1 MNRRGLLGS
10 LLSASAIRDATAQGQ
25 AEARWPSREMSL
37 VTGFGPGGGT
47 DLVARA
53 VAAHMEKTFGVSV
66 VVRNT
71 PGAAAPSARAAS
83 PSPGRTATPSAW
95 SGFPRWWSRR

>member
-1 MNRRGLLGS
+1 MHRRSLLGG
-10 LLSASAIRDATAQGQ
+10 LALAAPAIRGAAAQTEG
-25 AEARWPSREMSL
+25 RWPNREMSL

-71 PGAAAPSARAAS
+71 PGAGGTLGPDAGRPLAAAGADAGGLHR
-83 PSPGRTATPSAW
+83 
-95 SGFPRWWSRR
+95 